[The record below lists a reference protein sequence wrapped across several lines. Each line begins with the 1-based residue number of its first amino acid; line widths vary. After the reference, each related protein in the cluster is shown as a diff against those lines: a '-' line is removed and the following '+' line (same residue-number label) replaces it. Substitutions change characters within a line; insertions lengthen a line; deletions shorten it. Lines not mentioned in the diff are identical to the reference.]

1 MSSSFLLA
9 IRQTHPLRLRAT
21 LDVSCLQATLA
32 IAAATSLRD
41 STCAVSWPLWMNPA
55 FGRLHISLAFGRL
68 YMSLAFGRLWM
79 RFWHCHSRLALFQL
93 LPYQTEL
100 IYISSGT
107 FQLMSTLTSASLAN
121 GEAVVS
127 TPSTI
132 RNRRACLYRHF
143 ALYHVSTLASV
154 TLSQNLHIYA
164 LLSASLPA
172 QTVRRKWHV
181 RLGWWRDALCH
192 YGTHIYV
199 QYFLF
204 RYVSTHA
211 NLNVPPANSHRQLL
225 RPACAAAC
233 H

>member
-107 FQLMSTLTSASLAN
+107 FQLTPTSTHPQLTVIVSYSDQRAPQLAI
-121 GEAVVS
+121 S
-127 TPSTI
+127 TPLSTQDEFGDLI
-132 RNRRACLYRHF
+132 TEAG
-143 ALYHVSTLASV
+143 AG
-154 TLSQNLHIYA
+154 
-164 LLSASLPA
+164 P
-172 QTVRRKWHV
+172 
-181 RLGWWRDALCH
+181 
-192 YGTHIYV
+192 
-199 QYFLF
+199 
-204 RYVSTHA
+204 
-211 NLNVPPANSHRQLL
+211 
-225 RPACAAAC
+225 
-233 H
+233 